1 MKIALI
7 GYGKMG
13 KTIEEVA
20 ISKGHI
26 ISCRLDSSD
35 FDPSELAN
43 SDVAIEFTQPDAAV
57 SNILKCYEANVP
69 IIVGTTGWYDKYE
82 VLSKKAREE
91 NKALFTATNF
101 SIGVNILFHLN
112 EKLAGIMN
120 NFSEY
125 KVHMD
130 ETHHLQKKDH
140 PSGTAVTLAEGIIN
154 SLNRKK
160 KYIGLLDGQEAEIS
174 AFDLQIISKR
184 QPDIPGYHKVTYE
197 SEIDEITISHNA
209 KNRQGF
215 AQGAVLAAE
224 WIKGKTGVFGM
235 NDLLNF

>member
-1 MKIALI
+1 
-7 GYGKMG
+7 MG